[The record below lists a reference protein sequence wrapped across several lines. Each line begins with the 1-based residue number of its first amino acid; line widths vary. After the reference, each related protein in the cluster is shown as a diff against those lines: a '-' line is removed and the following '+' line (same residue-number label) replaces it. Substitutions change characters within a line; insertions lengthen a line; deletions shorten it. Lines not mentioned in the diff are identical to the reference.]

1 MYRTLRRILVPVDFT
16 DCSHAALDY
25 ALFLARP
32 FGAEVEAIHV
42 WNART
47 DSWDDG
53 RSVALFSQSPM
64 NFASPEYMEL
74 ADRSGGIRVR
84 ARVEFGKL
92 YETLV
97 AIVSEEEFDLVV
109 VGVHG
114 RRRIAHLF
122 NGHMADRLARDLDCP
137 VIAVRGSREPE
148 VPDEAFSNSW
158 SFEASRV

>member
-1 MYRTLRRILVPVDFT
+1 MHRSLRRILVPVDFT
-16 DCSHAALDY
+16 DCSNAALDY

-64 NFASPEYMEL
+64 NFASPEYMAL

-84 ARVEFGKL
+84 ARVEFGNL

-97 AIVSEEEFDLVV
+97 SIVSEEEFDLVV
-109 VGVHG
+109 LGVHG

-122 NGHMADRLARDLDCP
+122 NGHLAHRLARDLDCP
-137 VIAVRGSREPE
+137 VIAIRGPRDPNVPQE
-148 VPDEAFSNSW
+148 VLNGSW
-158 SFEASRV
+158 SLEASHA